1 MSGLVPDLLS
11 ARYLAASQTH
21 GALLLKA
28 LSTELSKEIEAAE
41 DGADA
46 RDAGLRW
53 LLRMP
58 AARLVGRST
67 PFVWLNVHRLARC
80 SEYKHPSAVAFARYL
95 SMTAFDAYF
104 HDIPDGTR
112 VALKAVP
119 GTTTILLPRLAV
131 QLTTGCC
138 NSILERRGPTA
149 LAVSTPQGCLHFDLG
164 AIQSAMRLG
173 VAVPFESAA
182 RVLSVRDLALFEAP
196 YIEQIKD
203 GPADGTFLEAVSKAL
218 QFIATVDQELEARI
232 SSITDWYVQISSP
245 KDDVHCSFTSP
256 QLKGVIFLSNT
267 QNELQM
273 AEAIVHEFG
282 HTELNTLMDTEMLSS
297 EDTRER
303 FYSPWR
309 SDPRPLSG
317 LIHALYVFSRVSEF
331 LSRAAAHPSMAARF
345 TSIQAQRTTIYH
357 RLRIGLKQVPL
368 DKLTPLG
375 TEVIE
380 DISLRLKRQA
390 DVLGADNQDMPDHI
404 RAHLAAWKVEHSEL
418 ASAVKMA

>member
-1 MSGLVPDLLS
+1 
-11 ARYLAASQTH
+11 
-21 GALLLKA
+21 
-28 LSTELSKEIEAAE
+28 
-41 DGADA
+41 
-46 RDAGLRW
+46 
-53 LLRMP
+53 
-58 AARLVGRST
+58 
-67 PFVWLNVHRLARC
+67 
-80 SEYKHPSAVAFARYL
+80 
-95 SMTAFDAYF
+95 MTAFDAYF

-119 GTTTILLPRLAV
+119 GITTILLPRLGV

-138 NSILERRGPTA
+138 DSLLERRGPTA
-149 LAVSTPQGCLHFDLG
+149 IAVNTPQGCLHFDLG

-173 VAVPFESAA
+173 VAVPFQPAA

-203 GPADGTFLEAVSKAL
+203 DGPADGTFPEAVSKAL
-218 QFIATVDQELEARI
+218 QLIATLDPELEARI

-267 QNELQM
+267 QNALQL

-282 HTELNTLMDTEMLSS
+282 HTELNTLMDTEMLSR

-317 LIHALYVFSRVSEF
+317 LIHALYVFSGVIEF
-331 LSRAAAHPSMAARF
+331 LARAAAHPSMAARY
-345 TSIQAQRTTIYH
+345 TSLQAQRTSIYH
-357 RLRIGLKQVPL
+357 RLRFGLKQVPL

-375 TEVIE
+375 TELIE
-380 DISLRLKRQA
+380 DISLRLTRQA
-390 DVLGADNQDMPDHI
+390 DVLGAGNQQMPDHI
-404 RAHLAAWKVEHSEL
+404 RVHLAAWKAEHSEL
-418 ASAVKMA
+418 ESVVRMA

>member
-1 MSGLVPDLLS
+1 
-11 ARYLAASQTH
+11 
-21 GALLLKA
+21 
-28 LSTELSKEIEAAE
+28 
-41 DGADA
+41 
-46 RDAGLRW
+46 
-53 LLRMP
+53 
-58 AARLVGRST
+58 
-67 PFVWLNVHRLARC
+67 
-80 SEYKHPSAVAFARYL
+80 
-95 SMTAFDAYF
+95 
-104 HDIPDGTR
+104 
-112 VALKAVP
+112 
-119 GTTTILLPRLAV
+119 
-131 QLTTGCC
+131 
-138 NSILERRGPTA
+138 
-149 LAVSTPQGCLHFDLG
+149 
-164 AIQSAMRLG
+164 
-173 VAVPFESAA
+173 
-182 RVLSVRDLALFEAP
+182 
-196 YIEQIKD
+196 
-203 GPADGTFLEAVSKAL
+203 
-218 QFIATVDQELEARI
+218 
-232 SSITDWYVQISSP
+232 
-245 KDDVHCSFTSP
+245 
-256 QLKGVIFLSNT
+256 
-267 QNELQM
+267 M

-317 LIHALYVFSRVSEF
+317 LIHALYVFSRVSDF